1 MEPRGPGARTAKT
14 WGHRNG
20 EIVSNQIN
28 RHSSS
33 TSDMDK
39 VGLKQQYGHIKAAF
53 APATMICGAIGRCLQ
68 KCEII
73 PIMMVCSRNIAS
85 LKKIEIILTL
95 PH

>member
-53 APATMICGAIGRCLQ
+53 APATMICGAIGTVSYKVRSGLFSDQ
-68 KCEII
+68 
-73 PIMMVCSRNIAS
+73 
-85 LKKIEIILTL
+85 LKNL
-95 PH
+95 PDFL